1 MLEVGLKHEITIK
14 VEEKDTAKEV
24 GSGTLAVFATPRMIA
39 LMEECAYK
47 CIASELDSGSTSVG
61 TLMNV
66 SHLAAT
72 PVGMTVTATA
82 EVTALE
88 GRRVTFKVTASDEAG
103 LIGEGVHDRFVV
115 FEEKFISKTY
125 SKLK

>member
-47 CIASELDSGSTSVG
+47 CIADELDSGSTSVG

-82 EVTALE
+82 EVTAVE

-115 FEEKFISKTY
+115 FEEKFVSKTY